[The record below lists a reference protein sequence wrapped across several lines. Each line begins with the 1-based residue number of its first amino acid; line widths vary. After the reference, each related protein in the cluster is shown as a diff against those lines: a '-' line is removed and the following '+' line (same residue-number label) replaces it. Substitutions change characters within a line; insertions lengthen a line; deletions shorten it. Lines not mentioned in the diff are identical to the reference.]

1 MYFLFL
7 GKDIRVKRNCGTIM
21 EAAMK
26 NKVFAIILVM
36 AVIFLA
42 ILWHREQEYRGRLK
56 HLNVLLAA
64 LNTRI
69 QLLELKSKALKIE
82 IEMVD
87 ISNHLKMSK
96 GLKNEK
102 KKIAPV
108 AKIKG
113 GNDDARYH

>member
-7 GKDIRVKRNCGTIM
+7 GKDINVKRGCGTIM
-21 EAAMK
+21 EVAMK
-26 NKVFAIILVM
+26 NKVFAIILVT

-69 QLLELKSKALKIE
+69 QLLELKSKALKIQ

-87 ISNHLKMSK
+87 ISNHLKMLK

-102 KKIAPV
+102 KKIATR
-108 AKIKG
+108 AQ
-113 GNDDARYH
+113 RH